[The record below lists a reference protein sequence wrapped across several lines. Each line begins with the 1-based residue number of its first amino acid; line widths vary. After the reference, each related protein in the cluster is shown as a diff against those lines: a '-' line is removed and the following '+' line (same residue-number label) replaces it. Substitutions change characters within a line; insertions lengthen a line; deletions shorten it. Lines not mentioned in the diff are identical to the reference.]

1 MINMEM
7 EREVHI
13 PLFKFQANACPV
25 CGALGTDKKVHG
37 LKIYHC
43 KRCNSVFRE
52 EMLISLGDR
61 EIELNNN

>member
-1 MINMEM
+1 MENVI
-7 EREVHI
+7 EDEKAHV

-25 CGALGTDKKVHG
+25 CGALGTGKKVHG
-37 LKIYHC
+37 VMVYHC
-43 KRCNSVFRE
+43 ERCNSVFRE